1 MLITVSERKL
11 EGLFIMN
18 VMLDSLWIT
27 VKILKMPLAYAY
39 EQSYL
44 TLLIG
49 VQWIQ
54 NITKKLYEL

>member
-1 MLITVSERKL
+1 
-11 EGLFIMN
+11 
-18 VMLDSLWIT
+18 
-27 VKILKMPLAYAY
+27 MPLAYAY

-54 NITKKLYEL
+54 NITENDMSST